1 MEMADKQ
8 WLKELANH
16 KIKGN
21 YNDMVTF
28 HRLKKDGYV
37 YYHQEMYSGQW
48 ALTKKGRL
56 EL

>member
-1 MEMADKQ
+1 MEEVDKQ
-8 WLKELANH
+8 WLQKLADG

-21 YNDMVTF
+21 WDDTQTF
-28 HRLKKDGYV
+28 QRLKKSGHV